1 MAEGLVG
8 FSVRESGLK
17 TKWFLVAP
25 IEPRIVVSSKFF
37 ELENARV

>member
-17 TKWFLVAP
+17 TKCFLVAP
-25 IEPRIVVSSKFF
+25 IEPRIVVLSKFVD
-37 ELENARV
+37 LEAARV